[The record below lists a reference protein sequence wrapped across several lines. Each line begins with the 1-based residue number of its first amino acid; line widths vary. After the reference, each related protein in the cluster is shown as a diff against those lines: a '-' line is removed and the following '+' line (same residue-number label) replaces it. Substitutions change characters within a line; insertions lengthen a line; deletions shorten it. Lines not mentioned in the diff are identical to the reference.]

1 MHQISREIS
10 MKKTIDKF
18 VYFIVIAA
26 VMSSI
31 YSIYI
36 WYQRGGFELVII
48 DKMSKIIF
56 MLSMFFYYR
65 KGNPVM
71 LLFMALS
78 LVVCIMLFVEL
89 YNWYVAQNRL
99 LSNIF
104 ILVIFI
110 AGFIYFLYTALKRR
124 M

>member
-1 MHQISREIS
+1 

-48 DKMSKIIF
+48 DKISKIIF

-78 LVVCIMLFVEL
+78 LVVPIMLFVEL
-89 YNWYVAQNRL
+89 YNWYVAHDLL
-99 LSNIF
+99 LSNIVV
-104 ILVIFI
+104 LVIFI
-110 AGFIYFLYTALKRR
+110 GGFIYSLYTALKQR

>member
-1 MHQISREIS
+1 

-36 WYQRGGFELVII
+36 WYQRGVFELVII

-78 LVVCIMLFVEL
+78 LVVYIMLFVEL

-110 AGFIYFLYTALKRR
+110 AGFIYFLYTALKKR

>member
-1 MHQISREIS
+1 
-10 MKKTIDKF
+10 
-18 VYFIVIAA
+18 
-26 VMSSI
+26 
-31 YSIYI
+31 
-36 WYQRGGFELVII
+36 
-48 DKMSKIIF
+48 

-78 LVVCIMLFVEL
+78 LVVYIMLFVEL

-110 AGFIYFLYTALKRR
+110 AGFIYFLYTALKKR